1 MLHFNI
7 TEDSANVQGVT
18 ERAREGFAES
28 SLVLVQANGL
38 GIEDNAT
45 TRGNNKHTH
54 IYVYIYIYIYI
65 YIYVYIYLYIYLYV
79 CLCTYILFLSL
90 LKQNEI
96 CLSCSKKFL
105 VYWIV
110 VKKM

>member
-65 YIYVYIYLYIYLYV
+65 YIYMYIYICIYICMYVYVHIYCFYL
-79 CLCTYILFLSL
+79 C
-90 LKQNEI
+90 
-96 CLSCSKKFL
+96 
-105 VYWIV
+105 
-110 VKKM
+110 